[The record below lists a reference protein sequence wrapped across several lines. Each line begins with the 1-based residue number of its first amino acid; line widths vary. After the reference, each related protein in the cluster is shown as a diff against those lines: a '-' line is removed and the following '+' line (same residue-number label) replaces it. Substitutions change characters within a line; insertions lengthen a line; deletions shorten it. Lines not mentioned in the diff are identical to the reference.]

1 MNTEVINAIQ
11 HLNSI
16 LPLQSGLES
25 LSDADAALYCKI
37 LTSYVQTGDSLSRK
51 DAAALVDDIDQ
62 SLANIEQQKLI
73 VLDDSGETIGA
84 YPFTSGEREHKI
96 SINGIDAYCMCALD
110 AIAVSPMFKQP
121 VEINSQCR
129 VTGEK
134 IHLVQQGEQFT
145 DGTLDAVFGIDWNA
159 GSASAC
165 AADTL
170 CTEMIFL
177 ANEDVAS
184 NWQSESPDTREIF
197 NLDSAQEFAAGFFVP
212 LAEYCK
218 QIIK

>member
-1 MNTEVINAIQ
+1 MSTEIINAIQ

-16 LPLQSGLES
+16 LPLQAGLES
-25 LSDADAALYCKI
+25 LSNDDAALYCKI
-37 LTSYVQTGDSLSRK
+37 LNSYVQTGGSLSRK
-51 DAAALVDDIDQ
+51 DTATLVDNIDK

-73 VLDDSGETIGA
+73 VLDDSGEPIGA

-110 AIAVSPMFKQP
+110 AIAVSLMFKLP
-121 VEINSQCR
+121 VEINSRCR
-129 VTGEK
+129 ITGEP
-134 IHLVQQGEQFT
+134 IHLLQQGERFT
-145 DGTLDAVFGIDWNA
+145 DGTLDAMFGIDWNA

-177 ANEDVAS
+177 ANEDIAH

-197 NLDSAQEFAAGFFVP
+197 NLDSAQEFAAGFFAP
-212 LAEYCK
+212 LAEYCR
-218 QIIK
+218 QII